1 MKTFLQNNAK
11 NVIGVLTGFDRL
23 VLRGTIRQL
32 AHLEG
37 MLSYLAVTKV
47 LFKDF
52 KAHVLKMTD
61 LLKSGVKGA
70 VDKCGRPV
78 IHLWSASISKED
90 RAREI
95 ARRDG
100 VSEGSICLLTS
111 IEPCQS
117 YDIYRNREMKRLEL
131 QPRLR
136 KCLFMYHYFLHPTF
150 GFMNARI
157 QTWFPFSIQ
166 ICINGREWLGRQ
178 MDAEQLGY
186 KRRENCFV
194 WLQHLERSQELMA
207 YQLCINWPQ
216 LLDKIAAE
224 LNPAHAKMFPTF
236 IAPYYWS
243 VYQSEWATD
252 LMFRDEEVLADIY
265 PQLVRH
271 GIQSFAS
278 PDVMRFLG
286 RKVPMHGQIHG
297 HFQGEVV
304 SDLKHRPE
312 GVRIKHRLKG
322 NSLKVYDKQGS
333 VLRVE
338 TTINNPRDFKVF
350 RPKEGDD
357 EQKKAWRPM
366 RQGVAD
372 LHRRAMV
379 SDAANERYIEALGAA
394 DVSTTLGKKMVK
406 ICSHT
411 KINGRRVRGLRPW
424 TSDDMA
430 LLQAIN
436 RGEFMLNG
444 LRNRDLRKLLCEATS
459 SDLER
464 RRQSARITRALRM
477 LRAHGILK
485 KVPRTHRYQL
495 TLNGRQTITGLL
507 AADVASLRE
516 VTAIAA

>member
-11 NVIGVLTGFDRL
+11 NVMGVLSGLDRL

-37 MLSYLAVTKV
+37 MHSYLAVVGV
-47 LFKDF
+47 LLKDF
-52 KAHVLKMTD
+52 KAHVLKMTE
-61 LLKSGVKGA
+61 LLKGAIKGA
-70 VDKCGRPV
+70 IEKGGRPV
-78 IHLWSASISKED
+78 IYLGSAGASKEKK
-90 RAREI
+90 ARQI
-95 ARRDG
+95 AERNG
-100 VSEGSICLLTS
+100 ISEGSICLFTS
-111 IEPCQS
+111 VEPCRS
-117 YDIYRNREMKRLEL
+117 YDIHRNREKRRLEL
-131 QPRLR
+131 KSRVR

-150 GFMNARI
+150 GFMSARI

-166 ICINGREWLGRQ
+166 ICINGREWLQRQ
-178 MDAEQLGY
+178 LDAEQLGY

-194 WLQHLERSQELMA
+194 WLQHAERSQELMK

-216 LLDKIAAE
+216 VLDKIAVE
-224 LNPAHAKMFPTF
+224 LNPAHATMFPTF

-252 LMFRDEEVLADIY
+252 LMFRDAEALADIY

-271 GIQSFAS
+271 GIQSFGS

-297 HFQGEVV
+297 HFQGEIV

-312 GVRIKHRLKG
+312 GIRIKHRLGG
-322 NSLKVYDKQGS
+322 NSLKAYDKQGS

-350 RPKEGDD
+350 RPKEGGD

-379 SDAANERYIEALGAA
+379 SHAANDRYIEALAAA
-394 DVSTTLGKKMVK
+394 DVSTTLGKQMAK
-406 ICSHT
+406 ICHHT
-411 KINGRRVRGLRPW
+411 KINGCRVRALRPW
-424 TSDDMA
+424 APNDMA
-430 LLQAIN
+430 LLKAVN
-436 RGEFMLNG
+436 RGEFMING
-444 LRNRDLRKLLCEATS
+444 LRNRDLRNLLCEPTS

-464 RRQSARITRALRM
+464 RRQSARITRMLRM
-477 LRAHGILK
+477 LRAHGLLK

-495 TLNGRQTITGLL
+495 TLMGRQIITGLL
-507 AADVASLRE
+507 AANESSLRE
-516 VTAIAA
+516 LMAIAA